1 MAYDVRQYNGD
12 PAATVEEGTI
22 NSKFDIRLVGK
33 NYAGYGE
40 TQNTNFIHLLEN
52 FSNNTAPPKATTGQI
67 WYNSADQKL
76 QFNAGTMSFKEWHT
90 IGSTESSEIAPT
102 TLKVGNF
109 WWDTTNSHLYCRSAV
124 GTNVFIGGDTSGI
137 ITQMKSRTVTAVG
150 GATHE
155 IIEAVVDNT
164 TICIISKDADFV
176 LNTEYNDISGFTH
189 VYPGVTLS
197 NVAGVKVNGTATNSD
212 KLGGVLAENY
222 INNVTPTFPVLAK
235 FADEGISIG
244 SPTDTLFIYSDL
256 GLPTINNEVSER
268 IVFKTTTLTGSVTA
282 MELNGADILPGT
294 VDVSNLG
301 SIDSQ
306 FDTVYASVFAGNATS
321 ATDAGTAAQ
330 ADTVLAGTTYR
341 TASEDIAAGTVV
353 VRTSAAILD
362 GSTNLTAGSI
372 KADYFIGIATHA
384 LAADLAE
391 KYVADA
397 EYETGTVLMIGGD
410 HEVTAAQCGYRA
422 LGAVSENPAYA
433 MNMGLVNG
441 TYVALKGRVP
451 VKVIGIVKK
460 GDRLIAADTGVAS
473 SLTLLE
479 HASLVFAIALE
490 DNNDMDIKLVE
501 AVIL

>member
-52 FSNNTAPPKATTGQI
+52 FSNNTPPPKATTGQI

-76 QFNAGTMSFKEWHT
+76 QFNAGTMSLKEWHT
-90 IGSTESSEIAPT
+90 IGSVESSVIAPT

-124 GTNVFIGGDTSGI
+124 GTNIFIGGDTSGI

-155 IIEAVVDNT
+155 IIEAMVDNT
-164 TICIISKDADFV
+164 TIFIISKDADFT

-189 VYPGVTLS
+189 VYPGITLS
-197 NVAGVKVNGTATNSD
+197 NITGVKFNGTVTNSEQ
-212 KLGGVLAENY
+212 LGGIEADKY
-222 INNVTPTFPVLAK
+222 INNVTPVFPVIAK
-235 FADEGISIG
+235 FADAGISIG
-244 SPTDTLFIYSDL
+244 ATETLFIYSDL
-256 GLPTINNEVSER
+256 GIPTINNGVSEK
-268 IVFKTTTLTGSVTA
+268 IVFNTTTLAGSAIA

-301 SIDSQ
+301 SIGSQ
-306 FDTVYASVFAGNATS
+306 FDTVYASTFTGNAASATS
-321 ATDAGTAAQ
+321 AATAAQ
-330 ADTVLAGTTYR
+330 ADSVLAGTTYR
-341 TASEDIAAGTVV
+341 TASETIAAGTIVA
-353 VRTSAAILD
+353 RTSSDSLVN
-362 GSTNLTAGSI
+362 GTNLTAGSI
-372 KADYFIGIATHA
+372 NANYFVGIATHA

-397 EYETGTVLMIGGD
+397 KYETGTVLMIGGEQ
-410 HEVTAAQCGYRA
+410 EVTAAQGGYRA

-433 MNMGLVNG
+433 MNTGLVDG

-479 HASLVFAIALE
+479 HAGLVFAIALE
-490 DNNDMDIKLVE
+490 DNNDTDIKLVE

>member
-52 FSNNTAPPKATTGQI
+52 FSNNTPPPKATTGQI

-76 QFNAGTMSFKEWHT
+76 QFNSGTMSLKEWHT
-90 IGSTESSEIAPT
+90 IGSTESSNIAPT

-124 GTNVFIGGDTSGI
+124 GTNIFIGGDTSGI
-137 ITQMKSRTVTAVG
+137 ITQMKSRTVTALG

-155 IIEAVVDNT
+155 IIEAMVDNT
-164 TICIISKDADFV
+164 TIFIISKDADFI

-189 VYPGVTLS
+189 VYPGITLS
-197 NVAGVKVNGTATNSD
+197 NIAGVKFNGTANNSD
-212 KLGGVLAENY
+212 KLGGVLAANY
-222 INNVTPTFPVLAK
+222 INNVTPLFPVLAN
-235 FADEGISIG
+235 FSDTGIAIDE
-244 SPTDTLFIYSDL
+244 TLFIYSDL

-268 IVFKTTTLTGSVTA
+268 IVFKTTLLTGSVAA
-282 MELNGADILPGT
+282 MELNGADVLPGT

-301 SIDSQ
+301 SINAQ
-306 FDTVYASVFAGNATS
+306 FDTVYASVFTGNATS
-321 ATDAGTAAQ
+321 ATDAVTASQ
-330 ADTVLAGTTYR
+330 ADTVLAGLTYR

-353 VRTSAAILD
+353 VRTSSNIID
-362 GSTNLTAGSI
+362 GSTTLTAGSI
-372 KADYFIGIATHA
+372 KANYFIGIATHA

-397 EYETGTVLMIGGD
+397 EYETGTVLMIGGEN
-410 HEVTAAQCGYRA
+410 EVTAAQGGYRA

-451 VKVIGIVKK
+451 VKVIGIVNK
-460 GDRLIAADTGVAS
+460 GDRLIAANTGVAS

-490 DNNDMDIKLVE
+490 DNNDTDIKLVE